1 MTIEH
6 HVLTVDGL
14 DSGGAVESTRCRA
27 CDGDLPDCRCKSLR
41 TEGATAERARV
52 VAWLDT
58 LHARHMT
65 HDEVS
70 DFLKS
75 GKPLPEE

>member
-1 MTIEH
+1 MGCLHLHSGECP
-6 HVLTVDGL
+6 VCEYERGLTQGEAA
-14 DSGGAVESTRCRA
+14 G
-27 CDGDLPDCRCKSLR
+27 
-41 TEGATAERARV
+41 RARI

-65 HDEVS
+65 HDEVI